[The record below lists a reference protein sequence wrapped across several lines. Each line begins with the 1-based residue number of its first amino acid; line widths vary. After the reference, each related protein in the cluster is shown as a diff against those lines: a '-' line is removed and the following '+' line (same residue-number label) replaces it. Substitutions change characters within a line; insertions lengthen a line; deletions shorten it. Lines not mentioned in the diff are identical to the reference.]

1 MTNNITRYLNKIVLT
16 FTKDNEEAYQYPDE
30 IVTKSGKSFPTLQKL
45 IKYYTKEERKRQNQL
60 RNEQYLTPEYKEK
73 QKQKYEQ
80 QEANKKKKFIDDIEN
95 GKREQDINVVMTNV
109 PNDIS
114 RAKIIEMLIENDGD
128 IVWTIVELKG

>member
-1 MTNNITRYLNKIVLT
+1 MTRYLNKIVFT

-80 QEANKKKKFIDDIEN
+80 QEANKKKKLIDDIEN

-128 IVWTIVELKG
+128 IVYTIVELKG

>member
-80 QEANKKKKFIDDIEN
+80 QEANKKKKLIDDIEN
-95 GKREQDINVVMTNV
+95 GKREQDINVFMTNV

-128 IVWTIVELKG
+128 IVYTIVELKG

>member
-1 MTNNITRYLNKIVLT
+1 MTNNMTRYLNKIVFT

-80 QEANKKKKFIDDIEN
+80 QEANKKKKLIDDIEN

-128 IVWTIVELKG
+128 IVYTIVELKG

>member
-80 QEANKKKKFIDDIEN
+80 QEANEKKKLIDDIEN
-95 GKREQDINVVMTNV
+95 GKREQDINAVMTNV

-128 IVWTIVELKG
+128 IVYTIVELKG

>member
-80 QEANKKKKFIDDIEN
+80 QEANKKKKLIDDIEN

-128 IVWTIVELKG
+128 IVYTIVELKG

>member
-80 QEANKKKKFIDDIEN
+80 QEANKKKKLIDDIEN
-95 GKREQDINVVMTNV
+95 GKREQDINAVMTNV

-128 IVWTIVELKG
+128 IVYTIVELQG

>member
-80 QEANKKKKFIDDIEN
+80 QEANEKKKLIDDIEN